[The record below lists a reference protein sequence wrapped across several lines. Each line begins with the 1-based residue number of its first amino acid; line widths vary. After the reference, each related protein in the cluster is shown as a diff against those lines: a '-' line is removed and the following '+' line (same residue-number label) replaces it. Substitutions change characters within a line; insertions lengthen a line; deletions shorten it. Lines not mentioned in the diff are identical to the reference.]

1 MENLLLEASIN
12 NMLTDSVGMYKQ
24 KYAKYVDNA
33 EKAFFESTGRKMG
46 TNLVSTLVKN
56 LKATEDFLG
65 ERGYLKEETTPTDIN
80 AFIHHA
86 FDMISAIIPG
96 NVIEEFATIQGMEK
110 RVGEIFFMD
119 IIKAND
125 KAPANAGDN
134 YLSSQYGPNTG
145 QNYSDERVLTE
156 VIDTVG
162 NSGVHSAIFTDT
174 LTWHPIK
181 PAMIEQV
188 YDYDTTGATACT
200 VRFNF
205 TYGGDTYVG
214 YIGTGLTLLGF
225 LYKNGTSF
233 VATTSIVDTATVVL
247 ATGVV
252 TITFNSNAIVDTATY
267 VTCDYDY
274 ASTTAP
280 AYNTSVGTTGVGL
293 PEVDIKVTS
302 EIVTAKRRALKTKW
316 LLDTAAMLSKEHGKD
331 IEAELLDA
339 VIAGVMNEI
348 AVEAASDIYNGA
360 NAGTAVEFSIT
371 PPSTQIPYIVH
382 RQELLGQIMIA
393 DTNIESA
400 VRKVKANFV
409 IGGANFTNVV
419 RGMPVDMFKP
429 ASYADAVPVGMHV
442 IGTLNG
448 QYKIIQNFDFNANVF
463 VVGAKGNSWLL
474 TGYVYAPFIPIM
486 TTKPITDENLNT
498 FRSLLTWYGKKM
510 VNTKF
515 YNKGLITA

>member
-1 MENLLLEASIN
+1 MDNLLMESTIN
-12 NMLTDSVGMYKQ
+12 NMLTDSIGIYKQ

-33 EKAFFESTGRKMG
+33 EKAYFESTGHKMAS
-46 TNLVSTLVKN
+46 NLTSTLVKN

-119 IIKAND
+119 IIKSSA
-125 KAPANAGDN
+125 KAPATAGSN

-145 QNYSDERVLTE
+145 MNYSDERVLGE
-156 VIDTVG
+156 ALY
-162 NSGVHSAIFTDT
+162 SANYT
-174 LTWHPIK
+174 
-181 PAMIEQV
+181 A
-188 YDYDTTGATACT
+188 YTGAAGSNYVAWYPLKPYQIEEFANDGTT
-200 VRFNF
+200 SVRATIYYTLNAVAY
-205 TYGGDTYVG
+205 TSHIGGAS
-214 YIGTGLTLLGF
+214 GTTIVDDLGG
-225 LYKNGTSF
+225 NIANAS
-233 VATTSIVDTATVVL
+233 VATTGIVTVIFTAPVDTGTA
-247 ATGVV
+247 V
-252 TITFNSNAIVDTATY
+252 TI
-267 VTCDYDY
+267 DYDY

-280 AYNTSVGTTGVGL
+280 AYNTSVGTTGIGL

-302 EIVTAKRRALKTKW
+302 AIVTAKRRALKTKW

-348 AVEAASDIYNGA
+348 AVEVAYDIYTGA
-360 NAGTAVEFSIT
+360 NAGTAVSFSMT

-382 RQELLGQIMIA
+382 RQELLGKIMIA

-409 IGGANFTNVV
+409 IGGANFTNIV
-419 RGMPVDMFKP
+419 RGMPIDMFKP

-448 QYKIIQNFDFNANVF
+448 QYKIIQNFDYGVNQF

-474 TGYVYAPFIPIM
+474 TGYVYSPFIPIM

-515 YNKGLITA
+515 YNQGTITA